1 MPNCPL
7 VGLMRF
13 VVYLCAMIGNDVNS
27 LNSPNHPNT
36 GIVRILVYYSCISL
50 RDRECTRAKP

>member
-13 VVYLCAMIGNDVNS
+13 VAYLCAMIGNDVNS
-27 LNSPNHPNT
+27 LNSPT
-36 GIVRILVYYSCISL
+36 TYRLVYYSCISL
-50 RDRECTRAKP
+50 RDREHTRAIP

>member
-13 VVYLCAMIGNDVNS
+13 VAYLCVVIESDVNS
-27 LNSPNHPNT
+27 LNSPNRPDT

-50 RDRECTRAKP
+50 RDREHTRTIH

>member
-13 VVYLCAMIGNDVNS
+13 VAYLCAMIESDVS
-27 LNSPNHPNT
+27 SPSSSNRPDT
-36 GIVRILVYYSCISL
+36 WMVRILAYYSCISL
-50 RDRECTRAKP
+50 RDRERTRAIL

>member
-13 VVYLCAMIGNDVNS
+13 VAYLCAMIGNDVS
-27 LNSPNHPNT
+27 SPSSPNRPDT
-36 GIVRILVYYSCISL
+36 WIVQLLVYYSRISL
-50 RDRECTRAKP
+50 RDRERTRVIP